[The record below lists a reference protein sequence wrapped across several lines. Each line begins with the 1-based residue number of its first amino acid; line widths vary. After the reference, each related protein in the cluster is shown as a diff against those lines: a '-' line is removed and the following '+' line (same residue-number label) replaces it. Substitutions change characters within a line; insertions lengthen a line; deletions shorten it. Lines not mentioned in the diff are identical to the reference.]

1 MSEFAELIRAAQAGV
16 MALRSYQYGNVAP
29 DLAEEVATSLE
40 SAIEKALDARD
51 EDLVGRLAEIDRQMQ
66 SLTLLMKR
74 AAQLQVAQRAE
85 NLLAHCHDGHC
96 TGSPD
101 AIATMIATLESVL
114 GRSQTVSPD
123 PAPKA

>member
-1 MSEFAELIRAAQAGV
+1 

-51 EDLVGRLAEIDRQMQ
+51 EDLVGRLAEIDRQMR
-66 SLTLLMKR
+66 SLTLLAES
-74 AAQLQVAQRAE
+74 AAQLQVARRAE
-85 NLLAHCHDGHC
+85 NLLAHCQDGHY

-101 AIATMIATLESVL
+101 TIATMIATLESVL
-114 GRSQTVSPD
+114 GRSQSVSPD